1 MTTFLLAAGFLALGI
16 GALIA
21 FDALRRPGD
30 ERDPEQ
36 PHNPRTRK
44 HYEAETAAPLSQAD
58 VEAAAPLVAFVEEIG
73 TGELPDLAFDI
84 DPLAAPIPVG
94 HRVAEPAFFHDVT
107 ADWLSAFAWPT
118 SPAPAVP
125 FTSVQVSEPDPYVAM
140 SFTQDIWKAADL
152 ERMVAQEKAEASR

>member
-1 MTTFLLAAGFLALGI
+1 MTTFLIAAGFLALGI

-36 PHNPRTRK
+36 PHNPRTRAD
-44 HYEAETAAPLSQAD
+44 YVAATAAPLSEAD
-58 VEAAAPLVAFVEEIG
+58 KEAAAPLVAFVEEIG
-73 TGELPDLAFDI
+73 TDELPDLAFDI

-94 HRVAEPAFFHDVT
+94 YRVAEAAFFHDVT

-118 SPAPAVP
+118 SPAPVVP
-125 FTSVQVSEPDPYVAM
+125 FSSVQVVEPDP
-140 SFTQDIWKAADL
+140 FEL
-152 ERMVAQEKAEASR
+152 EGPTGVFSRDWIEKAMAGGSR